1 MTRSILW
8 IIFLSWFETVLAS
21 HSSQLAK
28 YPVNINIPLFSRG
41 FKIVADSNS
50 SHLLATLNLLYSIP
64 KMQEIIYIEADKI
77 ISACPENECRKGL
90 VKNSLIVST
99 AVALAHMRLSNEPLN
114 LNDFFQDSLSA
125 ALGPPSSGRFIVL
138 PQFLKTFFRQMPPGF
153 ASLYKYQ
160 ERAKVFFESDESI
173 KGSTILDSIMANY
186 PLVGRNQPLSF
197 YIECNFYEPK
207 LTFQIEKDGKEAG
220 LKYFA
225 SHEFLTMPEILFFN
239 IPRLVKDG
247 DTFRFKNEK
256 IFIDR
261 SITIKGNSYVLVGI
275 NDFDNDTN
283 SYSSFVRDF
292 GNLAVYELIS
302 KGNYG
307 PLNDSIMQHYEDS
320 NAVLLVYARADTF
333 AQIDKERIKSS
344 ADIPESV
351 KAVWTDLTMKPVAQV
366 QEYYDLFETIPDSLF
381 DLLTDNFVFSINPK
395 TKLMAPKP
403 NSFVFSLFMAFYN
416 IPDIQQAFYNDA
428 AELLSTNN
436 GNNLSLNVAVAAVFA
451 EMRLNGKDVDIE
463 NYLLEPLSRAFNN
476 NLTETF
482 VRMSTF
488 FPIISKSFGAKVK
501 EQIEIDSESKLLK
514 AGDSTQIG
522 RTVRK
527 PVCGI
532 AIPFTSR
539 TAHSIAHYVAND
551 FTDPKKIAQVNN
563 PASTGEKVDVYLST
577 KVHRS
582 SNYLLLDIGRVN
594 STTPPRNGF
603 SKISMDTNRIW
614 VNTEVIVNAIKYVL
628 VAKIEFDQLKL
639 EYSTI
644 IKDFGS
650 SKIYKFAL
658 DTETEV
664 LEADKFADIMDGKS
678 AFLIYAEEQNLLN
691 SYWSD
696 IKVPESLQ
704 FVIKELEEKSQQKT
718 LLKKR
723 KREEESVE
731 ENVEIYKPEAEFVKP
746 EIEFKLALM
755 RERNYPAECI
765 NVLSKYFYQHYQ
777 LGSEEYSFEQTDD
790 GNSFSLALKFLL
802 HQMASSVRFV
812 KGLFEFVKNN
822 PDRNLESKFAVVL
835 VKMLMGYK
843 NISLKELKIWTGNQE
858 KFNINLHINRIIS
871 RFSASLISLPL
882 MKKVTYSDLT
892 STDPENLE
900 TLPPIPVKTSV
911 LIRQI
916 PADIRGVWFDSKYKA
931 SKRVRSIY
939 YSPRAIIFPIDIIQC
954 RSKEVEFSSMDK
966 QCDGFIAESS
976 TNELTSYTFDKFT
989 GKYRV
994 LSQDGKSS
1002 SYAPDNQEFVR
1013 KYKLMKQ
1020 NCSNKMFI
1028 TSKDDQV
1035 QRILNGD
1042 IPRPIINLILKDIL
1056 YEKSK
1061 KLNESESNK

>member
-1 MTRSILW
+1 
-8 IIFLSWFETVLAS
+8 
-21 HSSQLAK
+21 
-28 YPVNINIPLFSRG
+28 
-41 FKIVADSNS
+41 
-50 SHLLATLNLLYSIP
+50 
-64 KMQEIIYIEADKI
+64 MQEIIYTEADKI
-77 ISACPENECRKGL
+77 ISACPENECRKDL

-114 LNDFFQDSLSA
+114 LNDFYQDSLSA
-125 ALGPPSSGRFIVL
+125 TLGPPSSRSFIIL
-138 PQFLKTFFRQMPPGF
+138 PKFLKKFFRQMPPGF

-160 ERAKVFFESDESI
+160 ERVKVFFELDESVN
-173 KGSTILDSIMANY
+173 GSANLDSIMATY
-186 PLVGRNQPLSF
+186 PLVGRNWSLCF

-207 LTFQIEKDGKEAG
+207 LTFQIEKDGKGAG

-225 SHEFLTMPEILFFN
+225 SHEFLTMPEVLFFN
-239 IPRLVKDG
+239 VPRMVKDG
-247 DTFRFKNEK
+247 GTFRFNNEK
-256 IFIDR
+256 ISIDR
-261 SITIKGNSYVLVGI
+261 KITIKGTSYVLAGI
-275 NDFDNDTN
+275 NDFNADTN

-292 GNLAVYELIS
+292 GNLAMYEFNS
-302 KGNYG
+302 TGNYG
-307 PLNDSIMQHYEDS
+307 PLDDSIMHAYEDN

-333 AQIDKERIKSS
+333 AQIDKEGIKSS

-351 KAVWTDLTMKPVAQV
+351 KAVWTDLTMKPVAQI
-366 QEYYDLFETIPDSLF
+366 QENDDCFEAIPDVIF
-381 DLLTDNFVFSINPK
+381 DLLAESISLVDSVFSINPK

-403 NSFVFSLFMAFYN
+403 NSFIFSLFMAFYN
-416 IPDIQQAFYNDA
+416 IPGIQQAFYNDA
-428 AELLSTNN
+428 AELLSTND
-436 GNNLSLNVAVAAVFA
+436 GNDLSLNVAIAAAFA
-451 EMRLNGKDVDIE
+451 EMRLKGEGVDIE
-463 NYLLEPLSRAFNN
+463 NYLLEPLSSAFNN
-476 NLTETF
+476 NLTQTF

-501 EQIEIDSESKLLK
+501 EQIEIDCESKLLK

-522 RTVRK
+522 KTIRK

-551 FTDPKKIAQVNN
+551 FTDPTKILQINN
-563 PASTGEKVDVYLST
+563 PTSTNEKVDVYLST
-577 KVHRS
+577 KLHRS

-603 SKISMDTNRIW
+603 SKISMDTNRIL
-614 VNTEVIVNAIKYVL
+614 VNSEVIVNAIKYIL
-628 VAKIEFDQLKL
+628 VAKIEFDPLKL

-644 IKDFGS
+644 IKDFSS

-664 LEADKFADIMDGKS
+664 LEAYKFADFMDGKS
-678 AFLIYAEEQNLLN
+678 AFLIYAEEKNLSN

-704 FVIKELEEKSQQKT
+704 NVIKELEEKSQQKS

-723 KREEESVE
+723 KREEESAE
-731 ENVEIYKPEAEFVKP
+731 ENVEIYKPAAEFVKP
-746 EIEFKLALM
+746 EIDAKLALM

-765 NVLSKYFYQHYQ
+765 NVLSKYFYQIYQ
-777 LGSEEYSFEQTDD
+777 LGSEEYSFEKTDD
-790 GNSFSLALKFLL
+790 GNQFSLALKFLL

-812 KGLFEFVKNN
+812 KGLFEFVENN
-822 PDRNLESKFAVVL
+822 PDRNLESKFAIVL

-843 NISLKELKIWTGNQE
+843 NISLKDLKIWTGNQE
-858 KFNINLHINRIIS
+858 KFSLNMHINRIIS
-871 RFSASLISLPL
+871 RFPASLISLPS
-882 MKKVTYSDLT
+882 MKKIIYTDLS
-892 STDPENLE
+892 STDPETVE
-900 TLPPIPVKTSV
+900 TLPPIPVKTSG
-911 LIRQI
+911 LIKQS
-916 PADIRGVWFDSKYKA
+916 PADIRGVWFDSKRA

-939 YSPRAIIFPIDIIQC
+939 SSPGTIIFPIEIIQC

-976 TNELTSYTFDKFT
+976 TKELISYTFDKFT

-994 LSQDGKSS
+994 LSQDGKSV
-1002 SYAPDNQEFVR
+1002 SYAPDNHEFVT
-1013 KYKLMKQ
+1013 KYKSMKQ
-1020 NCSNKMFI
+1020 NCSNKIFM

-1035 QRILNGD
+1035 QRILSAD
-1042 IPRPIINLILKDIL
+1042 IPRPIINLILKYII

-1061 KLNESESNK
+1061 KLNESESDK